1 MPRRWQIQTAPDR
14 SGGHFY
20 NQLTADSGCLPAL
33 CPFESRTV
41 GLGPQIGFIMPNAS
55 FQTYVNVEAYWDID
69 TQNRASGA
77 SAWLAIAFSPNA
89 PSTAA
94 SPSMVTKAPPH
105 N

>member
-55 FQTYVNVEAYWDID
+55 FHLRERGGLLGYRHAESSFGRERMAGDRLLAE
-69 TQNRASGA
+69 RAKHSSVSVHGDQGA
-77 SAWLAIAFSPNA
+77 
-89 PSTAA
+89 AA
-94 SPSMVTKAPPH
+94 
-105 N
+105 